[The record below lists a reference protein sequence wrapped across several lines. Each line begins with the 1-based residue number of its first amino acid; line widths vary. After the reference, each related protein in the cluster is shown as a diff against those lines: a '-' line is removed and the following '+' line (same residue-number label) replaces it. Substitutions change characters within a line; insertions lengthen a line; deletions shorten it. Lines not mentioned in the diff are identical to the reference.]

1 MNRNSISVLK
11 ENKDYLLS
19 SLAWLKRSYNQC
31 KNIGIKEEYTAVEY
45 DSYEN
50 LTSRFA
56 RTTDLLVNKVMRS
69 IDVAELLEPG
79 SLIDTVNRAASR
91 GIINSTE
98 QIRYLKDLRNEI
110 AHEYEP
116 ETLAELFTAV
126 LESVP
131 DLIQLSER
139 TIEYCERLIAD
150 QSRD

>member
-116 ETLAELFTAV
+116 ETLAELFAAV
-126 LESVP
+126 LESAPV
-131 DLIQLSER
+131 LIQLSER
-139 TIEYCERLIAD
+139 TIEYCQQLIAD